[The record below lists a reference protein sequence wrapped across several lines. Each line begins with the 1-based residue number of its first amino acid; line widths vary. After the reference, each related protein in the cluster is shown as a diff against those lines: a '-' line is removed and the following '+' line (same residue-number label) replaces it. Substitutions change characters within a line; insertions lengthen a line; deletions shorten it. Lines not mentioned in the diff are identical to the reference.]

1 MWKNFA
7 GFVRMVIAINT
18 ERSYEVSVMPEV
30 HFKVI
35 LIEPGVLVGY
45 CIRRDTSFRCFLIF
59 IRFVFWP
66 RGTCHVF
73 YWHAPQ
79 SPFSQQKI
87 WGLPHCC
94 SLIWLP
100 SRSRRR
106 GAPTTEPLGP
116 PHDNLGLPSWSWPS
130 TRNGPLDATPALSP
144 KSSTAPATATL

>member
-18 ERSYEVSVMPEV
+18 ERSCSFLVRSEV
-30 HFKVI
+30 HFKASLV
-35 LIEPGVLVGY
+35 ETGVSVGY
-45 CIRRDTSFRCFLIF
+45 CILRNKRFRCFLIF
-59 IRFVFWP
+59 IHFVFYQ
-66 RGTCHVF
+66 RGSCHVF
-73 YWHAPQ
+73 HWHARQ
-79 SPFSQQKI
+79 SPFSPQKI

-94 SLIWLP
+94 PLIGLP

-130 TRNGPLDATPALSP
+130 TRNGPLDATPALSAI
-144 KSSTAPATATL
+144 SSTAPATATL